1 MACNSCESSGRFRAS
16 YCDDCERWTFHVD
29 KHDLL
34 IAAVLMVVGA
44 VIVLQP
50 ELLFLPVGFA
60 FARRVAGRLAP
71 V

>member
-1 MACNSCESSGRFRAS
+1 
-16 YCDDCERWTFHVD
+16 
-29 KHDLL
+29 
-34 IAAVLMVVGA
+34 MVVGA

-60 FARRVAGRLAP
+60 FARRVAGRRAP